1 MKSGEI
7 VTIEKM
13 SEVVRRGMAEELS
26 HPGAALV
33 QLCETGVV
41 CEAFKCL
48 LHFLNQGLLLLLSA
62 LQDLT
67 AHGGKVRSTGAG
79 RRRRRR
85 GSRDF
90 VVRVR
95 MGYGAHPSRDTV
107 HLVPPP
113 GHVRAGGRR
122 NISIKEVSGQYGKSG
137 Y

>member
-48 LHFLNQGLLLLLSA
+48 YQGLLLLLSA

-79 RRRRRR
+79 RRRRR
-85 GSRDF
+85 SRDF

-95 MGYGAHPSRDTV
+95 MGYGAHPCRDLV
-107 HLVPPP
+107 HLVPPRVTFVGFSP
-113 GHVRAGGRR
+113 LSCLV
-122 NISIKEVSGQYGKSG
+122 Y
-137 Y
+137 

>member
-67 AHGGKVRSTGAG
+67 ADGGTVCSLGAE
-79 RRRRRR
+79 RRRRR
-85 GSRDF
+85 GGRD
-90 VVRVR
+90 VVVWVR
-95 MGYGAHPSRDTV
+95 MGEGAHQGLRD
-107 HLVPPP
+107 
-113 GHVRAGGRR
+113 
-122 NISIKEVSGQYGKSG
+122 
-137 Y
+137 

>member
-1 MKSGEI
+1 MKSGKT

-48 LHFLNQGLLLLLSA
+48 CECLLHFLNQGLLLLLSA

-79 RRRRRR
+79 RRGRRRR
-85 GSRDF
+85 SRDF

-95 MGYGAHPSRDTV
+95 MGYGAHPGSLV
-107 HLVPPP
+107 HLAPPP
-113 GHVRAGGRR
+113 RVTFVGFSPGG
-122 NISIKEVSGQYGKSG
+122 SA
-137 Y
+137 